1 VRTRDR
7 PLVGESAETNG
18 GSPPSTEQ
26 GLRLPEHAHAG
37 HIYTDRDEQ
46 LGVAVSFFKAS
57 LHERLRCVY
66 IHDELD
72 DTSALQSL
80 ARAGLD
86 VNQALQSAALEL
98 ADPHLLPAAPG
109 TFDVEGLFDF
119 ARGQI
124 AQAQAAGYAGVR
136 GVGDMAWALA
146 PDPSLDQLSQYESQ
160 CTAFFKANPASA
172 ICQYDR
178 QRFQHGAL
186 LDVVC
191 AHPLLIIG
199 DTPCRNPYYAPGA
212 PAEHEQGTV
221 DLDQV
226 LGNVLARERQERW
239 LAVAEVGLEA
249 HEPDIRA
256 VDVRHLAGIYEHMR
270 DYKRGLRERVRW
282 RLDRQLGGRT
292 SPAGRTELIA
302 LDAEIWWLEGR
313 ASLWRRREL
322 QSSGLSFDSVGGTVA
337 YRGAAVGLSRLE
349 AALLRVLLEQAGRPC
364 SAEDLLRTAWEGELR
379 SEAQLRNYI
388 VRLRAKLEALSL
400 PASIQTLR
408 GRGYRLVTGTT
419 SSSQT

>member
-1 VRTRDR
+1 VRSRDR
-7 PLVGESAETNG
+7 PLGGESAEVNG
-18 GSPPSTEQ
+18 GSPSTEQ

-57 LHERLRCVY
+57 LGERLRCVY
-66 IHDELD
+66 MHDDLD
-72 DTSALQSL
+72 DSRALQGL

-86 VNQALQSAALEL
+86 VNQAIQAAALEL
-98 ADPHLLPAAPG
+98 ADPHLLPVLPD

-124 AQAQAAGYAGVR
+124 ARAQADGYAGVR

-146 PDPSLDQLSQYESQ
+146 PDPGLNLLSQYESQ

-178 QRFQHGAL
+178 QRFHTGAL
-186 LDVVC
+186 LNVVC
-191 AHPLLIIG
+191 EHPLLIIG
-199 DTPCRNPYYAPGA
+199 DTPCRNPYYAPAALAGLEPGA
-212 PAEHEQGTV
+212 A

-282 RLDRQLGGRT
+282 RLDRQLGGRM
-292 SPAGRTELIA
+292 SPAGRTELTA
-302 LDAEIWWLEGR
+302 LDAEIRWLEER
-313 ASLWRRREL
+313 ASMWRRREL
-322 QSSGLSFDSVGGTVA
+322 QSSGLSFDSVSGTVA
-337 YRGAAVGLSRLE
+337 YRGVAVGLSRLE

-364 SAEDLLRTAWEGELR
+364 SAADLLRTAWEGDLR

-388 VRLRAKLEALSL
+388 VRLRAKLEVLSL

-408 GRGYRLVTGTT
+408 GRGYRLVTGT
-419 SSSQT
+419 SNGQI

>member
-1 VRTRDR
+1 MRSRDR
-7 PLVGESAETNG
+7 PLGGETAEVNG
-18 GSPPSTEQ
+18 GPPPSTEQ
-26 GLRLPEHAHAG
+26 RLRLPEHAHAG

-46 LGVAVSFFKAS
+46 LAVAVSFFKAS
-57 LHERLRCVY
+57 LDERLRCVY
-66 IHDELD
+66 IHDEPD
-72 DTSALQSL
+72 DTRALQGL

-98 ADPHLLPAAPG
+98 ADPRFLPALPG
-109 TFDVEGLFDF
+109 TFDIEGLFDF

-124 AQAQAAGYAGVR
+124 ARAQEAGYAGVR
-136 GVGDMAWALA
+136 GVGDMGWALA
-146 PDPSLDQLSQYESQ
+146 PDPGLNRLSQYESR

-178 QRFQHGAL
+178 RRFDPGAL
-186 LDVVC
+186 LNVVSE
-191 AHPLLIIG
+191 HPLLIIG
-199 DTPCRNPYYAPGA
+199 DTPCLNPYYVPGA
-212 PAEHEQGTV
+212 LAESEPGTI
-221 DLDQV
+221 DLDRL

-302 LDAEIWWLEGR
+302 LDAEIRWLEGR

-388 VRLRAKLEALSL
+388 VRLRGKLDVLNS
-400 PASIQTLR
+400 PASIVTQR
-408 GRGYRLVTGTT
+408 GRGYCLRTDGG
-419 SSSQT
+419 SRRI